1 MDLDLTQLAASE
13 RHASACLMTSAAG
26 LVVQWSSA
34 AEVLFGIVEHDA
46 LGHYLEDLIAPRGN
60 HANGFVGADFTA
72 ARTSHAV
79 LCRRGDGA
87 LIHASIATH
96 PGSCANQPAVWFDV
110 EDVTTARVAQDS
122 RLVETKFRSL
132 LESMP
137 DGIVIVNATGHI
149 AFANSQA
156 AAMFGYDAG
165 ELKGMA
171 LDLLVP
177 QRLRA
182 THGVHRARFFEQPRP
197 RAMGAGL
204 ELFGTRKNGSE
215 FHLEISLSSLEIEE
229 SRLVMSAVRDISAR
243 YKADQMFKQLL
254 ESAPYAKVIVD
265 HNGKIII
272 VNSQIQKLFGYT
284 RDEIVGQNV
293 ELLMP
298 ERYRAKHP
306 SHRNRF
312 FADPQLRPMGAG
324 FELFARRK
332 DGNEFPVE
340 ISLSPLE
347 PEHGVLVSASI
358 RDISERKRFEQALHE
373 KNLQLES
380 ASRAKDRFL
389 ASMSHE
395 LRTPLNAIIGFTGTL
410 LMRLPG
416 PLTPDQDTQ
425 LTTVQ
430 ASARHLLALINDLL
444 DVAKIEAE
452 KIDVK
457 CEPTDCQLLLAEIA
471 ATLQPAAKKKDLQV
485 LIEPSIGAS
494 TISTDRRLVNQIVIN
509 LVDNAIKFTERGG
522 VTLSVVRDTDRSLII
537 KVRDSGRGI
546 GIEDQRKLFQPF
558 SRVESLGAA
567 PTAGTGLGL
576 HLSKKLAEHLGGT
589 LECESAPGVGSTFSL
604 RVVAR

>member
-1 MDLDLTQLAASE
+1 
-13 RHASACLMTSAAG
+13 
-26 LVVQWSSA
+26 
-34 AEVLFGIVEHDA
+34 
-46 LGHYLEDLIAPRGN
+46 
-60 HANGFVGADFTA
+60 
-72 ARTSHAV
+72 
-79 LCRRGDGA
+79 
-87 LIHASIATH
+87 
-96 PGSCANQPAVWFDV
+96 
-110 EDVTTARVAQDS
+110 
-122 RLVETKFRSL
+122 
-132 LESMP
+132 
-137 DGIVIVNATGHI
+137 
-149 AFANSQA
+149 SQA
-156 AAMFGYDAG
+156 
-165 ELKGMA
+165 K
-171 LDLLVP
+171 
-177 QRLRA
+177 
-182 THGVHRARFFEQPRP
+182 
-197 RAMGAGL
+197 
-204 ELFGTRKNGSE
+204 
-215 FHLEISLSSLEIEE
+215 
-229 SRLVMSAVRDISAR
+229 
-243 YKADQMFKQLL
+243 DQ
-254 ESAPYAKVIVD
+254 
-265 HNGKIII
+265 
-272 VNSQIQKLFGYT
+272 
-284 RDEIVGQNV
+284 
-293 ELLMP
+293 
-298 ERYRAKHP
+298 
-306 SHRNRF
+306 
-312 FADPQLRPMGAG
+312 
-324 FELFARRK
+324 
-332 DGNEFPVE
+332 
-340 ISLSPLE
+340 
-347 PEHGVLVSASI
+347 
-358 RDISERKRFEQALHE
+358 
-373 KNLQLES
+373 
-380 ASRAKDRFL
+380 FL

-558 SRVESLGAA
+558 SRVENLGAA

-589 LECESAPGVGSTFSL
+589 LECESAPDVGSTFSL